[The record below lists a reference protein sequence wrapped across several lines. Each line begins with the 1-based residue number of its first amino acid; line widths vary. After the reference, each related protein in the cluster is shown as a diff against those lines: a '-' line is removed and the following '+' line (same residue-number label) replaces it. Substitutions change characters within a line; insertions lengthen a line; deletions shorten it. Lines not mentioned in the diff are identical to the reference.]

1 MSLLLP
7 WVDVNTI
14 EEPKLKRVIGYEG
27 LQRTVCIVD
36 DDPVL
41 RGLLSDLLVPIGFN
55 VVEANDAPR
64 CMELVEQV
72 HIDLFLMDISMPGM
86 SGLELVHKLREQG
99 NVKPVIMLSADAHEY
114 NRKDDYQADYDDY
127 LVKPV
132 SNHQL
137 FDKISQYL
145 ELEWIYRNEMK
156 GGLSQQGG
164 LSNGVPSIPVMEAGS
179 SNITPNQSLDST
191 LPKHALLLEL
201 KAYAQ
206 MGYQKG
212 VNATLK
218 QILNENLL
226 DESSFRQ
233 LEQLSQGFQFEKL
246 ALHIEAYS
254 V

>member
-1 MSLLLP
+1 M
-7 WVDVNTI
+7 
-14 EEPKLKRVIGYEG
+14 
-27 LQRTVCIVD
+27 
-36 DDPVL
+36 
-41 RGLLSDLLVPIGFN
+41 
-55 VVEANDAPR
+55 
-64 CMELVEQV
+64 
-72 HIDLFLMDISMPGM
+72 
-86 SGLELVHKLREQG
+86 
-99 NVKPVIMLSADAHEY
+99 
-114 NRKDDYQADYDDY
+114 
-127 LVKPV
+127 KPV

-137 FDKISQYL
+137 FDKISHYL
-145 ELEWIYRNEMK
+145 ELEWIYRNEVE
-156 GGLSQQGG
+156 GGRSQPGH
-164 LSNGVPSIPVMEAGS
+164 LSNGVPSIPTIQASS
-179 SNITPNQSLDST
+179 SNMTPNQFLDCK

-246 ALHIEAYS
+246 ALHIEANS